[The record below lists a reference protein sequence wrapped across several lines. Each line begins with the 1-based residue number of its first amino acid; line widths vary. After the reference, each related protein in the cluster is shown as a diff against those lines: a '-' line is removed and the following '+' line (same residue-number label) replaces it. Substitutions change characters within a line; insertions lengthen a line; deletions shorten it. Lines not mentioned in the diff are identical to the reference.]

1 VSQDTPRSYPPPK
14 VKPPPRTE
22 PYTRA
27 ALRAVRD
34 ILNSNKQPPD
44 TRWQAELTALE
55 FEYMRTGQIT
65 DPSHVRTLLRLLQLP
80 DDLITRLLKHAR
92 RTDVSVQE
100 TIHRALLE
108 HLEQVKKAGRSLKQP
123 GKTP

>member
-1 VSQDTPRSYPPPK
+1 M
-14 VKPPPRTE
+14 E

-65 DPSHVRTLLRLLQLP
+65 DPSQVRTLLRLLQLP
-80 DDLITRLLKHAR
+80 DDLIARLLKHAR

-100 TIHRALLE
+100 TIHRVLLE

-123 GKTP
+123 DKTP